1 MADSKTL
8 TDSDI
13 ADAAAALGTDRA
25 TVLALLEVEAAG
37 DGFLPDGRP
46 KLRFEAHHFSR
57 LTEGRF
63 DADYP
68 EVSAPTWDRNLYADD
83 GAGEHDRLKRAMA
96 LNATAALKAAS
107 WGMPQLMGFNH
118 DLCGF
123 DRVDAFADEMRQ
135 SERRQLMAMV
145 RFIQARGLEVPL
157 QARAWREFAEGY
169 NGPAY
174 ERHGYHTR
182 LADAYTAC
190 LREMGADRPV
200 LRKGKRGPEV
210 TRVQRALNRARA
222 DGPRDDDELRED
234 GIFGPETSLAV
245 KAFQE
250 AAELRV
256 DGVVGPRTWGALDQR
271 GLLGDATAAAA

>member
-1 MADSKTL
+1 MASKTL

-135 SERRQLMAMV
+135 SERRQLMAM
-145 RFIQARGLEVPL
+145 IAYIKARGLDRPL
-157 QARAWREFAEGY
+157 ANHDWDAFAEEY
-169 NGPAY
+169 NGPSYAVHNY
-174 ERHGYHTR
+174 HGR
-182 LADAYTAC
+182 LAEAYKAFV
-190 LREMGADRPV
+190 REMGADRPV
-200 LRKGKRGPEV
+200 LRHGSEGAQVE
-210 TRVQRALNRARA
+210 TAQRALNAA
-222 DGPRDDDELRED
+222 LDENSYDLAGPLVID
-234 GIFGPETSLAV
+234 GIFGDETETAV
-245 KAFQE
+245 ERFQN
-250 AAELRV
+250 AAGLRI
-256 DGVVGPRTWGALDQR
+256 DGIVGPRTWGALDQR
-271 GLLGDATAAAA
+271 GLLKGATAAAA